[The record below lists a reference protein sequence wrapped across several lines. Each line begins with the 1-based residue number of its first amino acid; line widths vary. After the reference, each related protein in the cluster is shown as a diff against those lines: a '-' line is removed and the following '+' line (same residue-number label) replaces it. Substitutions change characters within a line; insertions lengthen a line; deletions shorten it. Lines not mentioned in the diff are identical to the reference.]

1 MRHKLIV
8 MGASTGGPGHL
19 HKILEALPTSFSPS
33 IVIAQHINHIFVD
46 GIVESLS
53 STCNI
58 PVFAGC
64 DGMQIT
70 ANSAVI
76 VKGPFVN
83 EIRKDGGAFRLSVLS
98 DISDD
103 YSPSIDK
110 LFMSVARLGDLSN
123 VMGILLTGIGS
134 DGARGLLEMRRTG
147 ALTLAE
153 SEKTSIVYGMPRAAI
168 EIGAADTG
176 DDLDKIIE
184 KIIEFGR

>member
-8 MGASTGGPGHL
+8 IGASTGGPGHL
-19 HKILEALPTSFSPS
+19 HKILESLPTSFTSS

-58 PVFAGC
+58 PVLAGC
-64 DGMQIT
+64 DGMQIA

-76 VKGPFVN
+76 IKGPFVN
-83 EIRKDGGAFRLSVLS
+83 EIQRDGILFRLRVLG

-103 YSPSIDK
+103 YSPSIDR

-123 VMGILLTGIGS
+123 VMGVLLTGIGS

-147 ALTLAE
+147 AITLAE
-153 SEKTSIVYGMPRAAI
+153 SEKTSVVYGMPRAAL
-168 EIGAADTG
+168 ELGAADNG